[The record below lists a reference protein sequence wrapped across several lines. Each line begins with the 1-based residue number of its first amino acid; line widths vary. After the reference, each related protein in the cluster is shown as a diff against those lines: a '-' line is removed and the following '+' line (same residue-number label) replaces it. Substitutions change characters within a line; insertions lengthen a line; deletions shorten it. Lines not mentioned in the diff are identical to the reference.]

1 MLVPKSHKVRHQVLK
16 FLSDKRKSTNMK
28 TFDSENSAF
37 TKSEIATGLK
47 LDRGLVD
54 EQLAV
59 LYINKEVDVLRK
71 ANDENKF
78 FINDKGFATVASRT
92 ILNDGK
98 IINSQL
104 YNNYAS
110 TVFQVLTGLT
120 ALATI
125 VINFASVT
133 DLKEENKQIRL
144 QIEEINKG
152 LIKLEQVTTEKIDTT
167 SLKK

>member
-1 MLVPKSHKVRHQVLK
+1 MLIPKSHKVRHQVLK
-16 FLSDKRKSTNMK
+16 FLSDKRKNTDMK
-28 TFDSENSAF
+28 TFDSVNSAF
-37 TKSEIATGLK
+37 TTSEIATGLR

-54 EQLAV
+54 EQLDV
-59 LYINKEVDVLRK
+59 LYHNKEVDVIHK
-71 ANDENKF
+71 GKEENKF
-78 FINDKGFATVASRT
+78 FINEKGFATVSSQA

-98 IINSQL
+98 VINSQL

-110 TVFQVLTGLT
+110 TIFQVLTGVT

-152 LIKLEQVTTEKIDTT
+152 LIKLTKVNTEKIDTA
-167 SLKK
+167 SIKK

>member
-1 MLVPKSHKVRHQVLK
+1 MVVPKSHKVRHQVLK
-16 FLSDKRKSTNMK
+16 FLSDKRKNTNMK
-28 TFDSENSAF
+28 SFDSADSAF
-37 TKSEIATGLK
+37 TISEIATGLN
-47 LDRGLVD
+47 LERRLVD
-54 EQLAV
+54 EQLDV
-59 LYINKEVDVLRK
+59 LYQNKEVDVLRK
-71 ANDENKF
+71 DNEENKF

-110 TVFQVLTGLT
+110 TIFQVLTGLT

-144 QIEEINKG
+144 QIENINKG
-152 LIKLEQVTTEKIDTT
+152 LIKLETPTQEKVDTT
-167 SLKK
+167 SIKK